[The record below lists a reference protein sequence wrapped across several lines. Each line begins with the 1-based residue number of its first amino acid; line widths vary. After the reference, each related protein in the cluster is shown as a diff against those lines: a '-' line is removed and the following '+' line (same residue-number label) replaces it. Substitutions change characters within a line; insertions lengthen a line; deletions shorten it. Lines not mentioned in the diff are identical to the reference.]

1 MVRVRYL
8 QGMDTATPAAP
19 RLAALRCWMQGRRVY
34 LEITERRTIS
44 FPTSKYDK
52 LVYASQV
59 ELEKIHLHDEGRIV
73 RWESLDEE
81 VQVEDVANNRFVH
94 TARSAPFLAAVAAK

>member
-1 MVRVRYL
+1 
-8 QGMDTATPAAP
+8 
-19 RLAALRCWMQGRRVY
+19 MQGRRVY

-52 LVYASQV
+52 LAYASQV
-59 ELEKIHLHDEGRIV
+59 ELEKIHLHDGGRVI

-81 VQVEDVANNRFVH
+81 IQVEDVANNRFLH
-94 TARSAPFLAAVAAK
+94 TARSEPFLAATEAAK